1 MNKKILKLAQSL
13 LENKDCQN
21 QQFHLTLNYKEVIKD
36 EYLSH
41 MVGTTLVHDGIV
53 HPLINDD
60 GFKRIEEELS
70 KVEVKNFNL
79 SVKFENGISKSHKY
93 ATDWYTTQFI
103 FNGEENIEVVFDCLS
118 SIGGLKQTTFNQFYK
133 NPVII
138 EEDKIDEGV
147 QNLVDLKNMLNK
159 QRTKIIKQLNKFN

>member
-13 LENKDCQN
+13 LENKGCQN
-21 QQFHLTLNYKEVIKD
+21 QQFRLVLNYNEVISD

-53 HPLINDD
+53 HPLINEE

-70 KVEVKNFNL
+70 KVEVKSFNL
-79 SVKFENGISKSHKY
+79 TVKFENGISKSHKY

-103 FNGEENIEVVFDCLS
+103 FNGNENIEVVFDCLS
-118 SIGGLKQTTFNQFYK
+118 SIGGLQESTFNQFFRR
-133 NPVII
+133 PVII
-138 EEDKIDEGV
+138 REDKIDEGV

-159 QRTKIIKQLNKFN
+159 QRTKIIKQLNKL